1 MAVLD
6 LPAPTGARRPPAP
19 VVVETVVAVATVF
32 GALGAVVVAAM
43 RARELARSSA
53 GWMVGV
59 PVWPTGAMPDS
70 AWDTPARQGFPSPV
84 QPVGPHAVDLWL
96 DRPDGLTA
104 ALAGVGVWVSWLVV
118 AALLLT
124 ALPVAR
130 AVLRGHGLSFTTARQ
145 AAVAAGVVLVAW
157 AVHATAPLLAARRAL
172 DAGYSG
178 LPAEWF
184 TPQARPVWW
193 PLLVVALLLVLAGT
207 LAAATRA
214 VARAAER

>member
-1 MAVLD
+1 VVVLD
-6 LPAPTGARRPPAP
+6 PSSDAVTAP
-19 VVVETVVAVATVF
+19 VRQRAETVVAVVLVLGAF
-32 GALGAVVVAAM
+32 GALAGALL
-43 RARELARSSA
+43 RARDAA
-53 GWMVGV
+53 GVDLSWLMHV
-59 PVWPTGAMPDS
+59 PVWPTDRMPDT
-70 AWDTPARQGFPSPV
+70 AWDTPLRQGYPSPV

-104 ALAGVGVWVSWLVV
+104 ALAGVSVWVSWLVV

-124 ALPVAR
+124 LLPVAR
-130 AVLRGHGLSFTTARQ
+130 TLLRRQGFTLTAARQ
-145 AAVAAGVVLVAW
+145 AAVSAGVVLVAW

-207 LAAATRA
+207 LAAATRP

>member
-1 MAVLD
+1 VAVLD
-6 LPAPTGARRPPAP
+6 LPAPTGARRPPAS

-59 PVWPTGAMPDS
+59 PVWPTGAMPPS
-70 AWDTPARQGFPSPV
+70 AWDTPVAAGIPSPV
-84 QPVGPHAVDLWL
+84 VA
-96 DRPDGLTA
+96 RPDGVLLALDTADGVTA
-104 ALAGVGVWVSWLVV
+104 ALAGASAWVPWLVV
-118 AALLLT
+118 AALLPTL
-124 ALPVAR
+124 LPVAR
-130 AVLRGHGLSFTTARQ
+130 TLLRRQGFTLIAARQ
-145 AAVAAGVVLVAW
+145 VAVAAGVVLVAW

-193 PLLVVALLLVLAGT
+193 PLLVVVLLLVLAGT